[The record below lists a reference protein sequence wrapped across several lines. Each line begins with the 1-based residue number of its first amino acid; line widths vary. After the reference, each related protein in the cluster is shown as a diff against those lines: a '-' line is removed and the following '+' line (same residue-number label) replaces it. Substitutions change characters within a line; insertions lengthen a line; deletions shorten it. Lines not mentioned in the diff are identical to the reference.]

1 MFLFCFLHQQD
12 TSFLRTFLFPRPRK
26 SFPSGDIRSADK
38 YDFRPAFLCKKGLV
52 FIELFPKRTD
62 SAKRRKRKNP
72 LVFLAIKSMKT
83 LFSALDESDEK
94 RQKQPFSVSVR
105 RPRIPHR
112 QKFAKQKTNLS
123 KATRNHIFEWIA
135 GAEYEKHPAF
145 PNGLFQKY

>member
-1 MFLFCFLHQQD
+1 
-12 TSFLRTFLFPRPRK
+12 
-26 SFPSGDIRSADK
+26 
-38 YDFRPAFLCKKGLV
+38 
-52 FIELFPKRTD
+52 
-62 SAKRRKRKNP
+62 
-72 LVFLAIKSMKT
+72 MKT

-105 RPRIPHR
+105 RPRIPRR

-135 GAEYEKHPAF
+135 GAEYEKHSAF